1 MGAVAHILPRQKRI
15 DNRATLCRTACRNAQ
30 PQIIEPD
37 RILCAVN
44 FKAFSSRAVFV
55 FHELRVFF
63 WGFLDHKI
71 VDQAQLAFAAVAAR
85 AQDFIDHFGIKC
97 NFIRIP
103 RPDRCFNGADLLFHG
118 RQIRK
123 RKSRGN
129 FFLCFAQILFRCRF
143 S

>member
-1 MGAVAHILPRQKRI
+1 MDTVAHILPRKKRI
-15 DNRATLCRTACRNAQ
+15 GYRATLSRVTCRNAQ

-63 WGFLDHKI
+63 RGFLDHKI

-85 AQDFIDHFGIKC
+85 AQ
-97 NFIRIP
+97 NFINNIGIQCNLVRIP
-103 RPDRCFNGADLLFHG
+103 RPDRFFDGTDLLFHG
-118 RQIRK
+118 RQIRQ

>member
-1 MGAVAHILPRQKRI
+1 MDAVADILPRQKRI
-15 DNRATLCRTACRNAQ
+15 DNRAALGRITCRNAQ

-37 RILCAVN
+37 SILCTVN
-44 FKAFSSRAVFV
+44 FKAFAARSIFV

-63 WGFLDHKI
+63 RGFLDHEI
-71 VDQAQLAFAAVAAR
+71 IDQTKLTFAAVAAR
-85 AQDFIDHFGIKC
+85 AQDFIDYFGIKC

-103 RPDRCFNGADLLFHG
+103 RLDRCFNGADLLFHG

-129 FFLCFAQILFRCRF
+129 FFLCFAQILFCCCF